1 MKQPRPQSLITRTW
15 ASNKSNRRIERCWSN
30 RCRPVLEPSRTV
42 QESCCRLVRAELVK
56 SVAFMT
62 EGAKDDSQKTEV
74 VYVPPPPP
82 EKPGQDLHACE
93 WLLVI
98 LSFIIV
104 LLTFPLSIWLCVEVV
119 YEYEQAIIVR
129 LGRIQKGGA
138 KGPGIHFLLPC
149 TDTLIRVDMRTKS
162 FTIQFQEVFTKD
174 PMHVDAD
181 GVIYFRVQNPMLAV
195 TSTTEAVLATQ
206 LLAETTFKNVLGTK
220 TLSEIISNREQIAYS
235 IQTILNN
242 ATGDWGIKV
251 ERVELN
257 DVKAR
262 VKVIVGESEKTSPKI
277 VKESSVLMIESPKSL
292 KFRCMQTEKTTTTT
306 SEDASTTNQQTVI
319 SQQTVVFR

>member
-74 VYVPPPPP
+74 VYVPPR
-82 EKPGQDLHACE
+82 ERHEGFA
-93 WLLVI
+93 
-98 LSFIIV
+98 
-104 LLTFPLSIWLCVEVV
+104 VV